1 MTQIHL
7 PAAPAGKGT
16 PIEDEDGSSQAA
28 RLCES
33 QWPGTTRV
41 TQYGLGLGDGM
52 QTIQALLRKAA
63 VSVRK
68 TESAQA
74 SIMRSDVLLR
84 KKLQS
89 DD

>member
-1 MTQIHL
+1 
-7 PAAPAGKGT
+7 
-16 PIEDEDGSSQAA
+16 
-28 RLCES
+28 
-33 QWPGTTRV
+33 
-41 TQYGLGLGDGM
+41 M

-84 KKLQS
+84 KKLQG
-89 DD
+89 DDEIGGNEHNLFLSTFPLSRSCRHDSAAI

>member
-1 MTQIHL
+1 
-7 PAAPAGKGT
+7 
-16 PIEDEDGSSQAA
+16 
-28 RLCES
+28 
-33 QWPGTTRV
+33 
-41 TQYGLGLGDGM
+41 M

-84 KKLQS
+84 KKLQG